1 MSELNPKVMTTLEK
15 VKATLNHQDPEGLVV
30 DIGSTGVTGIHVLA
44 IEKLRQYYGLPQQPI
59 KVIEPYQMLGQVDE
73 DLARVIGLDI
83 AGVMGPANMLGVKL
97 NGTWKTM
104 QTFWGQ
110 EVLVPEDFNTSLD
123 EEGNLLVYP
132 EGDTEAPPS
141 AKMPQKSY
149 FFDAIVRQ
157 PPVEE
162 DKLKVEDNL
171 EEFKPVSEADLLY
184 WQEATRAARA
194 SGKGVMASLGGT
206 ALGDIALVPAMQ
218 LKHPKGIRD
227 IAEWYMSLLIRPDYV
242 KSIFERQTEIA
253 LHNLARYWEFIGGNV
268 DVVFL
273 CGTDFGTQTSTF
285 CSPEQ
290 FDEIWLPYYRQ
301 INDWIHTHTTW
312 KTMKHSCGAVESFMP
327 HFIEAGFDIINPV
340 QVNAAGMD
348 PVQLKKNYGKDL
360 VFWGGGVDTQQVLP
374 YAKPE
379 EVKEEVK
386 KLIEIF
392 GQDGGFVFNTVHN
405 IQANVPVENL
415 VAMIETIN
423 NYK

>member
-1 MSELNPKVMTTLEK
+1 MTTLEK